1 MAFFTQSK
9 AVRYL
14 LGISGPTIL
23 ALGLWLLLLATNP
36 GRNETI
42 DAGVRLAVTR
52 QLWTAGEVAVRHR
65 PHGTEDLW
73 IEIAPDRYVAPYGI
87 GQSLVFVPFDM
98 VSSVLEHFTPEAWR
112 GQLAW
117 LPIGFGL
124 LPLLGLGYWY
134 ALRRLL
140 QEWGFIHPWPTLGAL
155 AMMLGTI
162 MFFYAGQAQEENLV
176 GLCLTL
182 SMLFALRLR
191 RRPTWNNAL
200 AAGFFA
206 GTCLTIRPVSVFAL
220 LIVPVLIFT
229 LEGSW
234 TTRSRCVGVTG
245 VATAAGA
252 SIVLWYNFARFGNAF
267 TVGYD
272 RLTGHMSSFA
282 FDGRSPKVLVSL
294 LFGPGAGLLVLSPI
308 LAIAICGMHQ
318 LWKRDRPYV
327 VGMLVALLS
336 CYSFFSAWHETYTGG
351 WSWGTRYQVH
361 ILPLFAIP
369 VALGLQRL
377 AVTARGRALAVV
389 VFALSVGIQ
398 SLSVFATYH
407 IEHFQAWC
415 DGGDERFERL
425 LNSPVHGQL
434 EQRVQNLV
442 RWAAGAPPPPLRD
455 FECRSTMATMW
466 ERYIPNFWGP
476 VYAHRLPRGDKW
488 ILLFWSMLLGASLL
502 AIGVGLRRELRR
514 MEELALTLRAVPT
527 RSAC

>member
-14 LGISGPTIL
+14 LGISGATIL

-36 GRNETI
+36 GRNETT
-42 DAGVRLAVTR
+42 DVGARLTVTR

-65 PHGTEDLW
+65 PHGTEVLW
-73 IEIAPDRYVAPYGI
+73 IEIAPDRYVAPWGI

-98 VSSVLEHFTPEAWR
+98 VSWVLAHFTPEAWR
-112 GQLAW
+112 GQLLW

-182 SMLFALRLR
+182 AMLFALRLR
-191 RRPTWNNAL
+191 RRPIWNNAL

-206 GTCLTIRPVSVFAL
+206 GACLTIRPVSVFAL

-234 TTRSRCVGVTG
+234 TTRLRSVAVTG
-245 VATAAGA
+245 VATAAVA
-252 SIVLWYNFARFGNAF
+252 SIALWYNFARFGNAF
-267 TVGYD
+267 ALDARMGDV
-272 RLTGHMSSFA
+272 SSFA

-336 CYSFFSAWHETYTGG
+336 CYSFFSAWHDAYIPG
-351 WSWGTRYQVH
+351 WGTRYQVH
-361 ILPLFAIP
+361 ILPLLAIP

-407 IEHFQAWC
+407 IEHFQEWC
-415 DGGDERFERL
+415 DGWDELRL

-434 EQRVQNLV
+434 ERRVQNLV

-466 ERYIPNFWGP
+466 DRYIPNFWGP
-476 VYAHRLPRGDKW
+476 VYAHRLARSGKW

-514 MEELALTLRAVPT
+514 IGRIGAHIAGG
-527 RSAC
+527 ANA